1 MLAMGITFLY
11 FLSDRSTDMR
21 ALRGQEDLTVLR
33 RIKCIFLDVSSE
45 VENDPKGIREA
56 LERVLDSSCCDA
68 RSWLS
73 SGAHADDSVS
83 AATKHDIL
91 KFVKIQ
97 DQYLAFASTLLKS
110 RAFYDTMSSELNPEN
125 ARLVVSLPRTEHRKP
140 FIPLANLI
148 SLLPLEKE
156 ENCHPLSI
164 SHQFPCVGMARL
176 EKCRDDPGTNPSP
189 LLVGLDIV
197 VFEDFNPR
205 MYESTREFINVFRD
219 SFTALEWKLI
229 QSVGENDDAQD
240 FTLLREFYLRW
251 AVKEA
256 YTKALGVGLGFDF
269 GSFETHLDGQVH
281 SLWDWVSSSP
291 ETEPCILGTVTT
303 SPGTQETS
311 SERWRF
317 LFKPLF
323 DPKSKGGS
331 RPLDNMLGCACI
343 CVGPLITDE
352 NGAMEFQIET
362 SSLEELIL
370 WHGPVLS

>member
-1 MLAMGITFLY
+1 MTI
-11 FLSDRSTDMR
+11 
-21 ALRGQEDLTVLR
+21 LR
-33 RIKCIFLDVSSE
+33 RIECIFLNVSSE
-45 VENDPKGIREA
+45 VENDPKGSSLREA

-73 SGAHADDSVS
+73 TSVSSRAYADDSVS
-83 AATKHDIL
+83 AATKRDIL
-91 KFVKIQ
+91 RFLKIQ
-97 DQYLAFASTLLKS
+97 DQYLALASILLKS
-110 RAFYDTMSSELNPEN
+110 RAFYDTMSSELNLAN
-125 ARLVVSLPRTEHRKP
+125 ARLVVSLPRTEQRKP
-140 FIPLANLI
+140 YIPLENLF

-323 DPKSKGGS
+323 EPKSKGGGH
-331 RPLDNMLGCACI
+331 PIDTILGCACV
-343 CVGPLITDE
+343 CVGPLTTYEDE
-352 NGAMEFQIET
+352 GAMEFQMET
-362 SSLEELIL
+362 ASLEELIL